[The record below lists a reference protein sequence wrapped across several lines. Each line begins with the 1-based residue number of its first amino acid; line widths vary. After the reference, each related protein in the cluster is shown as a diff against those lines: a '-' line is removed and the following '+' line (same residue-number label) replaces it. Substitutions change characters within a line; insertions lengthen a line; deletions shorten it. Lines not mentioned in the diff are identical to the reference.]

1 MKTLVKISFIIL
13 VLNAAAWG
21 ELILSEIL
29 SNEPSNRVMLEW
41 IEVYNDNPDEIDLHD
56 YQLIEGDDTLSFS
69 AGSSVAAYGYA
80 VICRRLQPVDSSD
93 CFEYRWGDSTG
104 VWGDC
109 PSENYAVY
117 ELSFTLSN
125 SDGSIYLQKS
135 TGEGVDH
142 YIWDETS
149 DDGRS
154 VERDNV
160 TDALSCWHDCYDAAG
175 STPGQPN
182 SLLPDTEDNYFL
194 EVLPQVVSLSGQEPA
209 VTISYAAPSGTT
221 ISLYIYDD
229 TALKRAT
236 LEENSAGSLG
246 QITWNLTADNG
257 DRLAP
262 GLYFILF
269 RAEGTISAQKSI
281 PVVIAP

>member
-1 MKTLVKISFIIL
+1 MKTLVKICFIVL
-13 VLNAAAWG
+13 TLNAAAWG

-29 SNEPSNRVMLEW
+29 FNEPSNRVLLEW
-41 IEVYNDNPDEIDLHD
+41 IEVYNDNPGEIDLHD
-56 YQLIEGDDTLSFS
+56 YRLIEGDDTLSFS
-69 AGSSVAAYGYA
+69 TGSSVAAYSYA

-104 VWGDC
+104 VWGDG
-109 PSENYAVY
+109 PSENYSVY
-117 ELSFTLSN
+117 ELSFTLAN
-125 SDGSIYLQKS
+125 GNGSVYLLKS
-135 TGEGVDH
+135 TGVGVDH
-142 YIWDETS
+142 YIWDQAS

-160 TDALSCWHDCYDAAG
+160 SDALSRWHDCYDAAG

-182 SLLPDTEDNYFL
+182 SFLPDTEDNYFL
-194 EVLPQVVSLSGQEPA
+194 EVLPQLISLSGQDH
-209 VTISYAAPSGTT
+209 VITISYAAPSGTT

-229 TALKRAT
+229 TALRRAT
-236 LEENSAGSLG
+236 LAESSQNSLG
-246 QITWNLTADNG
+246 QIAWNLTDDMG
-257 DRLAP
+257 SRLAP

-269 RAEGTISAQKSI
+269 RAEGTISAQKTI